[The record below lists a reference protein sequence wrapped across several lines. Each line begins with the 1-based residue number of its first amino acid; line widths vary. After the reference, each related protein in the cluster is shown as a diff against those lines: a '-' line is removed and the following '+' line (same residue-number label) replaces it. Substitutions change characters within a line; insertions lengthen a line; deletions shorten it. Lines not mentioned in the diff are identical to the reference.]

1 MTCITHSES
10 ETMALAARLAPMLSP
25 GDTVLLTGDLG
36 AGKSVLARG
45 IARGMGVE
53 GPMPSPTF
61 TLMIPYAVDGRKLY
75 HFDLYRISDPDE
87 YYAAG
92 LDEFVGGDGVAVVEW
107 PEMAGL
113 EPEPALCVRLMRG
126 EDDETRVIEIENR
139 GVAGFDGE
147 QLAGWRCADER

>member
-1 MTCITHSES
+1 MTFQTHSEQD
-10 ETMALAARLAPMLSP
+10 TLAFASRLAPMLEA
-25 GDTVLLTGDLG
+25 GDTVLLEGDLG

-61 TLMIPYAVDGRKLY
+61 TLMIPYEAPDGRKLY
-75 HFDLYRISDPDE
+75 HPDE

-107 PEMAGL
+107 PGMAEL
-113 EPEPALCVRLMRG
+113 DPEPALHIRLERG
-126 EDDETRVIEIENR
+126 AGDETRRIGIENR
-139 GVAGFDGE
+139 GVAGFMPGALDE
-147 QLAGWRCADER
+147 WRCEDAG